1 MDEIDYDL
9 FTKIDLRVGEIISAE
24 DVEGLA
30 TGTSVGNALNW
41 TYDIYLNIKGSN
53 LKVKF
58 NDWIYKQDSNVAIN
72 RAYVSKFGIDIGSVT
87 LVFLKGQTAKT
98 VSPLNINSW

>member
-1 MDEIDYDL
+1 M
-9 FTKIDLRVGEIISAE
+9 
-24 DVEGLA
+24 
-30 TGTSVGNALNW
+30 
-41 TYDIYLNIKGSN
+41 KGSN

-58 NDWIYKQDSNVAIN
+58 DDWIYKQDNNVAIN

-87 LVFLKGQTAKT
+87 LVFLRGQTAKT

>member
-1 MDEIDYDL
+1 MNKNDEWM
-9 FTKIDLRVGEIISAE
+9 RVSNTSHI
-24 DVEGLA
+24 LA
-30 TGTSVGNALNW
+30 IWRVSYKNFS
-41 TYDIYLNIKGSN
+41 IKGSN